1 MTQQQGGAG
10 LVDMGPAQ
18 TEAAVQT
25 QAGDPGPAQAGDPGP
40 AQAEAAGLAQA
51 GDAGPAQA
59 EAAGPAQAEAAGLA
73 QAGDTAPAPAETA
86 EAAAEGVPGIVSAW
100 RALAARHA
108 AVSAALERE
117 LGERHGLGV
126 TEFEV
131 LERLA
136 EDQEHQFRV
145 QELAEA
151 VHLSQSA
158 LSRLIGRLEQHG
170 LVERS
175 LCDLDRRGIYVC
187 LTEAG
192 RRRHAEALPTQ
203 RAVLAAALTGA

>member
-10 LVDMGPAQ
+10 LVDEGPAP
-18 TEAAVQT
+18 AA
-25 QAGDPGPAQAGDPGP
+25 
-40 AQAEAAGLAQA
+40 AAGLARTA
-51 GDAGPAQA
+51 DAGPAP
-59 EAAGPAQAEAAGLA
+59 AGRADPS
-73 QAGDTAPAPAETA
+73 P
-86 EAAAEGVPGIVSAW
+86 AEGVPEIVSAW

-187 LTEAG
+187 LTQAG
-192 RRRHAEALPTQ
+192 RRVTPRRCPPSARSSPR
-203 RAVLAAALTGA
+203 RA

>member
-1 MTQQQGGAG
+1 MYLQPSPTPGYTPPVTQQQGGAG
-10 LVDMGPAQ
+10 LVDESPA
-18 TEAAVQT
+18 T
-25 QAGDPGPAQAGDPGP
+25 
-40 AQAEAAGLAQA
+40 
-51 GDAGPAQA
+51 A
-59 EAAGPAQAEAAGLA
+59 EAAGPAQAEDAG
-73 QAGDTAPAPAETA
+73 PAPAEDA
-86 EAAAEGVPGIVSAW
+86 DPSPAEGVPEIVSAW

-136 EDQEHQFRV
+136 EDEEHQFRV

-170 LVERS
+170 LVQRS

-192 RRRHAEALPTQ
+192 RRRHVEALPTQ

>member
-1 MTQQQGGAG
+1 MYLQPSPAPGYTPPVTQQQGGAG
-10 LVDMGPAQ
+10 LVDEGPA
-18 TEAAVQT
+18 T
-25 QAGDPGPAQAGDPGP
+25 
-40 AQAEAAGLAQA
+40 
-51 GDAGPAQA
+51 A
-59 EAAGPAQAEAAGLA
+59 EAAGPAQAEDAGPA
-73 QAGDTAPAPAETA
+73 QAEDAGPAPAE
-86 EAAAEGVPGIVSAW
+86 AADPSPAKGVPEIVSAW

-136 EDQEHQFRV
+136 EDEEHQFRV

-158 LSRLIGRLEQHG
+158 LSRLIGRLEQHD
-170 LVERS
+170 LVQRS

>member
-1 MTQQQGGAG
+1 MTQQRGGAG
-10 LVDMGPAQ
+10 LVD
-18 TEAAVQT
+18 
-25 QAGDPGPAQAGDPGP
+25 
-40 AQAEAAGLAQA
+40 
-51 GDAGPAQA
+51 AGPVQA
-59 EAAGPAQAEAAGLA
+59 DAAGPAPA
-73 QAGDTAPAPAETA
+73 QAADPSPAEG
-86 EAAAEGVPGIVSAW
+86 AAGIVSAW

-136 EDQEHQFRV
+136 EDEEHQFRV

-175 LCDLDRRGIYVC
+175 LCDLDRRGISVC
-187 LTEAG
+187 LTAAG
-192 RRRHAEALPTQ
+192 RRRHAEALPPQ
-203 RAVLAAALTGA
+203 RAVLAATLPGA

>member
-1 MTQQQGGAG
+1 MFLQLLPALGYTPPVTQQQGGAG
-10 LVDMGPAQ
+10 LVD
-18 TEAAVQT
+18 
-25 QAGDPGPAQAGDPGP
+25 
-40 AQAEAAGLAQA
+40 
-51 GDAGPAQA
+51 AGPAPA
-59 EAAGPAQAEAAGLA
+59 EAAGPAQAEDAG
-73 QAGDTAPAPAETA
+73 PAPAEAAGPAQAQDAGPAPA
-86 EAAAEGVPGIVSAW
+86 EAADPSPAEGVPEIVSAW

-131 LERLA
+131 LECLA
-136 EDQEHQFRV
+136 EDEEHQFRA

-170 LVERS
+170 LVQRS

-192 RRRHAEALPTQ
+192 RRRHADALPTQ
-203 RAVLAAALTGA
+203 RAVLAATLTGPEAR

>member
-1 MTQQQGGAG
+1 MTQQQAGAG
-10 LVDMGPAQ
+10 LA
-18 TEAAVQT
+18 
-25 QAGDPGPAQAGDPGP
+25 
-40 AQAEAAGLAQA
+40 
-51 GDAGPAQA
+51 DA
-59 EAAGPAQAEAAGLA
+59 
-73 QAGDTAPAPAETA
+73 APAPAEDA
-86 EAAAEGVPGIVSAW
+86 GRAAAEGAGAVPAEGAGAAEGTGPPGSVPEIVGTW

-108 AVSAALERE
+108 MVSTVLERE

-126 TEFEV
+126 NEFEV

-136 EDQEHQFRV
+136 EDAEHKFRV

-170 LVERS
+170 LVQRS

-203 RAVLAAALTGA
+203 RAVLAATLAGR

>member
-1 MTQQQGGAG
+1 MTQQRGGAG
-10 LVDMGPAQ
+10 LVD
-18 TEAAVQT
+18 
-25 QAGDPGPAQAGDPGP
+25 
-40 AQAEAAGLAQA
+40 
-51 GDAGPAQA
+51 AGPVQA
-59 EAAGPAQAEAAGLA
+59 DAAGPAPA
-73 QAGDTAPAPAETA
+73 QAADPSPAEG
-86 EAAAEGVPGIVSAW
+86 AAGIVSAW
-100 RALAARHA
+100 RALAASHA

-136 EDQEHQFRV
+136 EDEEHQFRV

-203 RAVLAAALTGA
+203 RAVLAATLTGA

>member
-10 LVDMGPAQ
+10 LVDEG
-18 TEAAVQT
+18 
-25 QAGDPGPAQAGDPGP
+25 
-40 AQAEAAGLAQA
+40 
-51 GDAGPAQA
+51 
-59 EAAGPAQAEAAGLA
+59 
-73 QAGDTAPAPAETA
+73 
-86 EAAAEGVPGIVSAW
+86 AEGVPGIVSAW

-136 EDQEHQFRV
+136 EDEEHQFRV

-203 RAVLAAALTGA
+203 RAVLAATLTGA

>member
-1 MTQQQGGAG
+1 VTQQQGGAG
-10 LVDMGPAQ
+10 LVD
-18 TEAAVQT
+18 E
-25 QAGDPGPAQAGDPGP
+25 
-40 AQAEAAGLAQA
+40 
-51 GDAGPAQA
+51 GPAQA
-59 EAAGPAQAEAAGLA
+59 EAAGPAQAEDAGPA
-73 QAGDTAPAPAETA
+73 QAEATAPVPAPAE
-86 EAAAEGVPGIVSAW
+86 AADPSPAEGVPEIVSAW

-136 EDQEHQFRV
+136 EDEEHQFRV

-170 LVERS
+170 LVQRS

-203 RAVLAAALTGA
+203 RAVLSATLTGPEAR

>member
-1 MTQQQGGAG
+1 VTQQQGGAG
-10 LVDMGPAQ
+10 LVDEGPA
-18 TEAAVQT
+18 
-25 QAGDPGPAQAGDPGP
+25 P
-40 AQAEAAGLAQA
+40 
-51 GDAGPAQA
+51 A
-59 EAAGPAQAEAAGLA
+59 EAAGPAPAEAAAPA
-73 QAGDTAPAPAETA
+73 QAEDAGPAPAE
-86 EAAAEGVPGIVSAW
+86 AADPYLAEGVPEIVSAW

-136 EDQEHQFRV
+136 EDEEHQFRV

-170 LVERS
+170 LVQRS

-203 RAVLAAALTGA
+203 RAVLAATLTGPEAR

>member
-1 MTQQQGGAG
+1 MYLQLPWPPGYTPPVSQQQAGG
-10 LVDMGPAQ
+10 
-18 TEAAVQT
+18 
-25 QAGDPGPAQAGDPGP
+25 
-40 AQAEAAGLAQA
+40 GLA
-51 GDAGPAQA
+51 DAGPAP
-59 EAAGPAQAEAAGLA
+59 AG
-73 QAGDTAPAPAETA
+73 
-86 EAAAEGVPGIVSAW
+86 GVPGIVSAW

-108 AVSAALERE
+108 AVSAALERD

-126 TEFEV
+126 SEFEV

-136 EDQEHQFRV
+136 EDAEHKFRV
-145 QELAEA
+145 QELAES

-158 LSRLIGRLEQHG
+158 LSRMIGKLEQHG
-170 LVERS
+170 LVQRS

-203 RAVLAAALTGA
+203 RAVLAAMLDRGRRGGPAA